1 MMFKKVTKDSRLS
14 LLQTALNIV
23 KLGPGLAEVKSI
35 DYNSFV
41 IITSKK
47 EYRYSK
53 YDVWKSFG
61 AIFIGH
67 FSAIHKIIT

>member
-1 MMFKKVTKDSRLS
+1 MMFKKVTKDSLS

-53 YDVWKSFG
+53 YDV
-61 AIFIGH
+61 
-67 FSAIHKIIT
+67 